1 MIFYLLKNYSTPRVE
16 RADRTYLSTNRATI
30 TYMRILPIYDRIG
43 PIYDRRN
50 SVYLRNFLL
59 SRRKTYGEYINQTQ
73 YYIINYEDQDA
84 YKCVLINDNGEVIS
98 EPHAFSVEFDPEN
111 PGFTW
116 YTQYSFAT
124 MHGICVQTDDGKV
137 WWYNRNA

>member
-1 MIFYLLKNYSTPRVE
+1 MQVVMRVIAVE
-16 RADRTYLSTNRATI
+16 FIGNRLAKLRSEKGISARDMSLS
-30 TYMRILPIYDRIG
+30 LG
-43 PIYDRRN
+43 Q
-50 SVYLRNFLL
+50 SQ
-59 SRRKTYGEYINQTQ
+59 SYINNTQ